1 MSALV
6 VTGTDTGAGKTL
18 VTAAIAAALR
28 ARGMSIGVAKP
39 AETGCPR
46 RADGLY
52 PEDAATLAAAA
63 AVWSPAS
70 PASPVSSAA
79 APVARA
85 AASGID
91 DDTATVEPLDAVCP
105 YRFPDP
111 LAPMLAAARVG
122 TTIDVDALVRTL
134 TARAVAVDI
143 LLIEGAGGVLVPL
156 TPAATYADLARMLD
170 APVLLVVGSRLG
182 AINHAL
188 LSLEALRTR
197 AVRVLGYVVNRLAPA
212 GDLAVDTNTDL
223 LRGLTA
229 DRFLGEL
236 PHLTDVAET
245 LRALREG
252 GAAAHAARTRLA
264 ALASAHIDLDA
275 LVAAAHRRA

>member
-28 ARGMSIGVAKP
+28 ARGVRIGVAKP

-46 RADGLY
+46 RVDGLY

-70 PASPVSSAA
+70 PASPVSSVA

-91 DDTATVEPLDAVCP
+91 AAAATTETLDVVCP

-122 TTIDVDALVRTL
+122 TTIDVAALVGAL
-134 TARAVAVDI
+134 TARATDVDV

-156 TPAATYADLARMLD
+156 TAAVTYADLARMLD

-197 AVRVLGYVVNRLAPA
+197 GVRVLGYVVNRLAPA

-223 LRGLTA
+223 LRDLSA
-229 DRFLGEL
+229 ERFLGEL
-236 PHLTDVAET
+236 PYLADGTDT
-245 LRALREG
+245 LRGLREG

-275 LVAAAHRRA
+275 LVTAGHRRA

>member
-1 MSALV
+1 VSALV

-28 ARGMSIGVAKP
+28 ARGVRIGVAKP

-70 PASPVSSAA
+70 PASPVSSVA

-91 DDTATVEPLDAVCP
+91 AAAATTETLDVVCP

-122 TTIDVDALVRTL
+122 TTIDVAALVGAL
-134 TARAVAVDI
+134 TARATDVDV

-156 TPAATYADLARMLD
+156 TAAVTYADLARMLD

-197 AVRVLGYVVNRLAPA
+197 GVRVLGYVVNRLAPA

-223 LRGLTA
+223 LRDLSA
-229 DRFLGEL
+229 ERFLGEL
-236 PHLTDVAET
+236 PYLADGTDT
-245 LRALREG
+245 LRGLREG

-275 LVAAAHRRA
+275 LVTAGHRRA